1 MTNQTEFEKMK
12 KLQKIVEKLNQEK
25 VKKQNWVDLEYKEKK
40 EVFQDKMMIEIWL
53 ERITEID
60 LEIESLEI
68 IIKMIDVDFKAE
80 AQRKI

>member
-25 VKKQNWVDLEYKEKK
+25 IQKQNWIDSEYKEKK
-40 EVFQDKMMIEIWL
+40 EGFQDRMMIEIWS